1 MRNNRILLF
10 IAVIMLLKSNSYG
23 QFSLRTKL
31 DSLFNSDASWVD
43 YNNNNIP
50 DILLTGADKDLVE
63 KTILFDGDLS
73 GNFNPVSSNLPAA
86 DGAICVWGD
95 FDNDGD
101 LDLFITGD
109 MAGGATFSKL
119 YENQSGTFVEN
130 TSSAFTALSGYIDA
144 AMFVDYDNDGDLD
157 LSYSGWDG
165 ASIRTVKI
173 YQNING
179 IYSDISA
186 NINFGSR
193 GSIDWGDYDNDGDMD
208 LLASG
213 SNGSDIPLKIIR
225 NDGEGNFTD
234 AGKIAD
240 VIFGT
245 AKWVDYDNDGDLD
258 IFYSSLTS
266 NSYPNG
272 SAHNGFYRNN
282 LSSNTSTAFELDP
295 STTSDVIPLALSSFD
310 FIDYDKDR
318 DLD

>member
-109 MAGGATFSKL
+109 MAGELPSPSF
-119 YENQSGTFVEN
+119 
-130 TSSAFTALSGYIDA
+130 
-144 AMFVDYDNDGDLD
+144 M
-157 LSYSGWDG
+157 
-165 ASIRTVKI
+165 KI
-173 YQNING
+173 NLE
-179 IYSDISA
+179 
-186 NINFGSR
+186 
-193 GSIDWGDYDNDGDMD
+193 
-208 LLASG
+208 LLLR
-213 SNGSDIPLKIIR
+213 IPLLHLQP
-225 NDGEGNFTD
+225 
-234 AGKIAD
+234 
-240 VIFGT
+240 
-245 AKWVDYDNDGDLD
+245 YLD
-258 IFYSSLTS
+258 I
-266 NSYPNG
+266 
-272 SAHNGFYRNN
+272 
-282 LSSNTSTAFELDP
+282 
-295 STTSDVIPLALSSFD
+295 
-310 FIDYDKDR
+310 
-318 DLD
+318 

>member
-31 DSLFNSDASWVD
+31 DSLFNSDVSWVD

-119 YENQSGTFVEN
+119 
-130 TSSAFTALSGYIDA
+130 
-144 AMFVDYDNDGDLD
+144 
-157 LSYSGWDG
+157 
-165 ASIRTVKI
+165 
-173 YQNING
+173 
-179 IYSDISA
+179 
-186 NINFGSR
+186 
-193 GSIDWGDYDNDGDMD
+193 
-208 LLASG
+208 
-213 SNGSDIPLKIIR
+213 
-225 NDGEGNFTD
+225 
-234 AGKIAD
+234 
-240 VIFGT
+240 
-245 AKWVDYDNDGDLD
+245 
-258 IFYSSLTS
+258 
-266 NSYPNG
+266 
-272 SAHNGFYRNN
+272 
-282 LSSNTSTAFELDP
+282 
-295 STTSDVIPLALSSFD
+295 
-310 FIDYDKDR
+310 
-318 DLD
+318 